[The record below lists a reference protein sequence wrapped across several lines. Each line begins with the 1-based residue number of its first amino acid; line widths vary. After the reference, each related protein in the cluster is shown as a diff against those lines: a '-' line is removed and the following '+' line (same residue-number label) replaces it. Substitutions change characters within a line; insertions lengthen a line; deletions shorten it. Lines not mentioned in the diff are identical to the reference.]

1 MAARNAF
8 STRRCSAGSAV
19 CRGAPSATARR
30 AREASCRAAG
40 TDVPSADAISSNGTA
55 NASCSTNATR
65 CSGLSRSSTTSSAVP
80 TSSLRVG
87 RLGGVGRR

>member
-1 MAARNAF
+1 M
-8 STRRCSAGSAV
+8 

-65 CSGLSRSSTTSSAVP
+65 CSGLSRSITNSSAVP
-80 TSSLRVG
+80 TSSLRAAVSAG
-87 RLGGVGRR
+87 SGAADGSRLTKGSGSH